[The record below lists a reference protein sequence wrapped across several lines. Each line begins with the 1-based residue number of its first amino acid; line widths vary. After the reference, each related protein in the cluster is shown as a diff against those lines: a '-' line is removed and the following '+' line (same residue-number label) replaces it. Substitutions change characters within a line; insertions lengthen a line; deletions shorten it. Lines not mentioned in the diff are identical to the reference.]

1 MSHVLPPTSQ
11 GLKPTKTLQ
20 AMTGTT
26 TLSSGGTPGLIF
38 EGKRA
43 DYKSGKSIKSGGST
57 NPGLIFEGK
66 RADRKSTLAP
76 APKSE
81 KNKYTFGGGRR

>member
-26 TLSSGGTPGLIF
+26 PLSSGGTPGLKF
-38 EGKRA
+38 EGRRA
-43 DYKSGKSIKSGGST
+43 DYKSGKSIKSVDT
-57 NPGLIFEGK
+57 KPGLIFEGK